1 MVHLRSTSV
10 GDVISLPDG
19 TLHVVESCGFKPY
32 QPKTIRPAQKL
43 AEASRLLEIAVD
55 EGSTYH
61 LRTLTRQALAAVQH
75 ALAAE
80 GYPERDT
87 PILWEKAQ
95 VGDLV
100 GDPEAGQFRVIARKL
115 NRKWRAK
122 ALLEHI
128 PEAQI
133 WIDGSQSWA
142 VLLPVLNTE
151 TGST

>member
-1 MVHLRSTSV
+1 
-10 GDVISLPDG
+10 
-19 TLHVVESCGFKPY
+19 
-32 QPKTIRPAQKL
+32 
-43 AEASRLLEIAVD
+43 
-55 EGSTYH
+55 
-61 LRTLTRQALAAVQH
+61 
-75 ALAAE
+75 
-80 GYPERDT
+80 
-87 PILWEKAQ
+87 